1 MISYRQLELEIYN
14 STQLYI
20 VFVLFWGGVG
30 GGVLFIIG
38 GGSWEGLVLY
48 IAVLTI
54 NKLNPD
60 SFANWFLKISEYC
73 L

>member
-20 VFVLFWGGVG
+20 VFVLFLFFFLGG

-38 GGSWEGLVLY
+38 GGS
-48 IAVLTI
+48 
-54 NKLNPD
+54 
-60 SFANWFLKISEYC
+60 
-73 L
+73 